1 MKLLKEITE
10 DYSEEVIDIVEA
22 VGKSIRALKLMKKG
36 GKVSNAMIR
45 DFMKKNP
52 SLTAAATINAL
63 SAYQQYKT
71 NKRNT
76 ISLFAKTPYDRR
88 MVKKMVDAMIDSGQF
103 KIHRKRWADGGQ
115 YYELKKVKIGF

>member
-10 DYSEEVIDIVEA
+10 DYSEEVIDIMEA

-36 GKVSNAMIR
+36 GKVTNAQIR
-45 DFMKKNP
+45 DFMKTNP
-52 SLTAAATINAL
+52 SLTTAATINAL

-88 MVKKMVDAMIDSGQF
+88 MVKRMVDTMTKSGQF

-115 YYELKKVKIGF
+115 YYELKQVKIGY